1 MALKAKHAFGA
12 LERVDE
18 SIASGLIDSYDILFV
33 KDANGNPYIGWV
45 DKEGQKVILQDK
57 VQIVRVDEL
66 PAADGDENVIYVY
79 NNEGYIWDSINSE
92 CVPMS
97 KSADLTNL
105 ETQVSSLSTQMEEK
119 VDATTVQQM
128 INTTIESSNE
138 IIEF

>member
-18 SIASGLIDSYDILFV
+18 SIKSGVIDSYDILFV
-33 KDANGNPYIGWV
+33 KDANGNPYVGWV
-45 DKEGQKVILQDK
+45 DKEGKKVILQDK

-66 PAADGDENVIYVY
+66 PTADGDENVVY
-79 NNEGYIWDSINSE
+79 ICNNEGYIWDSVNSE

-105 ETQVSSLSTQMEEK
+105 ETQVSNLSTQMEEK

>member
-18 SIASGLIDSYDILFV
+18 SIANGLIDSYDILFV

-79 NNEGYIWDSINSE
+79 NNEGYIWDSVNSE

-119 VDATTVQQM
+119 VDAETVQTM
-128 INTTIESSNE
+128 INTTIESTNE
-138 IIEF
+138 IVEF

>member
-1 MALKAKHAFGA
+1 MADKSKHAFGM
-12 LERVDE
+12 LENID
-18 SIASGLIDSYDILFV
+18 SAISAGTIDSYDILFV

-79 NNEGYIWDSINSE
+79 NNEGYIWDSVNSE

-128 INTTIESSNE
+128 INTTVDSAYE
-138 IIEF
+138 IVEF